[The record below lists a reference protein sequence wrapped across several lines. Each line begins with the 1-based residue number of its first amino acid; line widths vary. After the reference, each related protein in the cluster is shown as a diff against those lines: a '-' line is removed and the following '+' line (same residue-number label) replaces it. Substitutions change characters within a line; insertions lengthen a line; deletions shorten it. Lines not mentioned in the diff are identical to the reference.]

1 MAVSKA
7 RTRRDDDTMPA
18 SLKKGKN
25 LFCYVM
31 ISLAVFHFI
40 VFYVCINFDSVL
52 LAFKE
57 FVGIENGKEMY
68 RWSLNNFVTLWKDIT
83 GPNSTI
89 GEALGN
95 TALFFSLSVV
105 LIPLCFFISY
115 FLYKNIWGY
124 RVFKVIF
131 FLPSIISSVVLVT
144 MVKNFIAADGP
155 LSIVIQHFGGES
167 LPSLLTNDKTAKWVI
182 FAYCAWTGF
191 GVNVVLYQGAMG
203 RIPDSVIEAGVLDG
217 VSAGREMFSIILPMM
232 WPTLSTTIILMF
244 TSVFL
249 ASGPNLLF
257 IPEDGDQ
264 FGTMTL
270 SYWIYHSVS
279 SASYEYPSAVGL
291 VFTCLGLPIVFGVR
305 ALANR
310 LFEDVEY

>member
-1 MAVSKA
+1 MSA
-7 RTRRDDDTMPA
+7 RMKEPAYDPMPK
-18 SLKKGKN
+18 SMRKGKN
-25 LFCYVM
+25 VFCYVM
-31 ISLAVFHFI
+31 ISLAVFHFL
-40 VFYVCINFDSVL
+40 VFYLYVNFDSIL

-57 FVGIENGKEMY
+57 FVGIENGKEVY
-68 RWSLNNFVTLWKDIT
+68 RWSLGNFTRLWRDIT
-83 GPNSTI
+83 GPRSVI

-95 TALFFSLSVV
+95 TALFFSLNVV

-115 FLYKNIWGY
+115 FLYKKLWGY
-124 RVFKVIF
+124 RFFKVVF

-144 MVKNFIAADGP
+144 MYKNFLAADGP
-155 LSIVIQHFGGES
+155 LSAIIQACGGES

-203 RIPDSVIEAGVLDG
+203 RIPDSVIEAGILDG
-217 VSAGREMFSIILPMM
+217 VGAGREMFSIILPMM

-244 TSVFL
+244 TGVFL

-257 IPEDGDQ
+257 IPIDGDQ
-264 FGTMTL
+264 FGTMTI
-270 SYWIYHSVS
+270 SYWIFHSVS
-279 SASYEYPSAVGL
+279 ASSYEYPSAVGL
-291 VFTCLGLPIVFGVR
+291 VFTCLGLPIVFGAR
-305 ALANR
+305 AIMNR